1 MGTLP
6 RRLHILLHLG
16 ALVVACAGIAQL
28 PSAVAPW
35 VCLLAH
41 AMGALTHVPES
52 NPDRDVEF
60 LGIVRVSLGVV
71 ACLVSAG
78 QHWVVGVTGWG
89 YVVLAGSVLLLEVL
103 RPRPAQRA

>member
-1 MGTLP
+1 MP

-16 ALVVACAGIAQL
+16 TLAVACVGIAQL

-35 VCLLAH
+35 VCLMAH
-41 AMGALTHVPES
+41 GVSALTHLPES

-60 LGIVRVSLGVV
+60 LGIVRISLGVV

-89 YVVLAGSVLLLEVL
+89 YVVLAGSVLMLEAV
-103 RPRPAQRA
+103 RPRPDGRV

>member
-1 MGTLP
+1 MP

-16 ALVVACAGIAQL
+16 ALLVACVGISQL

-41 AMGALTHVPES
+41 AMGALTHMPES

-60 LGIVRVSLGVV
+60 LVIVRVSLGVV

-89 YVVLAGSVLLLEVL
+89 YVVLAGSVLLLEAV
-103 RPRPAQRA
+103 RPRPASKA

>member
-1 MGTLP
+1 MP
-6 RRLHILLHLG
+6 RRLHILLHLF
-16 ALVVACAGIAQL
+16 ALGVALAGVAHL

-35 VCLLAH
+35 VCLAAH

-89 YVVLAGSVLLLEVL
+89 YLVLAGSALLLEMV
-103 RPRPAQRA
+103 RPNPDKLG

>member
-1 MGTLP
+1 MP

-16 ALVVACAGIAQL
+16 AFVVACVGIAQL

-35 VCLLAH
+35 VCLVAH
-41 AMGALTHVPES
+41 AMGALTHLPES
-52 NPDRDVEF
+52 NPNQDVEF

-89 YVVLAGSVLLLEVL
+89 YVVLATIVLLLEAV
-103 RPRPAQRA
+103 RPRPAEKA

>member
-1 MGTLP
+1 MP

-16 ALVVACAGIAQL
+16 ALVVACVGIAQL

-52 NPDRDVEF
+52 NPERDVEF

-103 RPRPAQRA
+103 RPRPASKA

>member
-16 ALVVACAGIAQL
+16 ALVVASVGIAQL

-103 RPRPAQRA
+103 RPRPAQKA

>member
-1 MGTLP
+1 MP
-6 RRLHILLHLG
+6 RSLHILLHLA
-16 ALVVACAGIAQL
+16 ALVVACVGIAQL

-35 VCLLAH
+35 VCLMAH
-41 AMGALTHVPES
+41 AVGALTHLPES

-60 LGIVRVSLGVV
+60 LGIVRVSVGMV

-89 YVVLAGSVLLLEVL
+89 YVVLAGSVLFLEAV
-103 RPRPAQRA
+103 RPRPGRKA

>member
-1 MGTLP
+1 MP

-78 QHWVVGVTGWG
+78 QHWVLGVTGWG

-103 RPRPAQRA
+103 RPRPASKA

>member
-78 QHWVVGVTGWG
+78 QHWVVGVTGLG
-89 YVVLAGSVLLLEVL
+89 YLVLAGSVLLLEMV
-103 RPRPAQRA
+103 RPMPEKLG